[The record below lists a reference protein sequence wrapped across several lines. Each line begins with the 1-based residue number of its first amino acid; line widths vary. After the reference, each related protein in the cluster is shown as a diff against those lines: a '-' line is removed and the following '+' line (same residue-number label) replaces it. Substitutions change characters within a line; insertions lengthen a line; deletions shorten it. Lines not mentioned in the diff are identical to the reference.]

1 MQTSQVLHEYSTFPG
16 VHQVMK
22 IHKEVRRLRRGKV
35 VKRSRITRYA
45 ITDLSPR
52 QASART
58 FFSLVRRHW
67 HIENKSHYVRDD
79 GWREDR
85 QTYRSGNAFTMFLL
99 LSIATNLLRTPSRHW
114 TDSASMV
121 ERAEHVDYLLT
132 CAPQQMLRRRS

>member
-1 MQTSQVLHEYSTFPG
+1 
-16 VHQVMK
+16 MK
-22 IHKEVRRLRRGKV
+22 IRKVVRRLRRGKTI
-35 VKRSRITRYA
+35 KKSTITRYA

-52 QASART
+52 QANART

-67 HIENKSHYVRDD
+67 HIENRSHYVRDD

-99 LSIATNLLRTPSRHW
+99 LSIATNLLRASSRHW
-114 TDSASMV
+114 LDTASMV

-132 CAPQQMLRRRS
+132 CAPQQVLRRVS